1 MKTSHLLLFLAAL
14 SVSACDFQA
23 ADEALGDFNIILGIE
38 QQRTTIGVNLIDAGT
53 GDFVSV
59 PVTVTYPDGRGD
71 LLVNAFGDP
80 IGDTD
85 KVDDGLFNFN
95 VNNNRSLSQSDP
107 ATFVVRLEA
116 DGYLPQRRE
125 ITVTDTGFVGVTVEM
140 LSPARPP
147 VGVVVQQQPAASD
160 ASGQTTQP
168 TTVSASNTSSSD
180 GSGSATVTI
189 PQGTTLQD
197 ASGAALTGAIEF
209 EVSSIDPNSDA
220 VATLPDD
227 GNSVRLGA
235 VSLRATVGGKQA
247 ASGNK
252 QTEVAFQIAES
263 AVNPETGNPFAPGD
277 VIALRRY
284 DEAAGSWVDAGTATV
299 GAGKQTRSVTA
310 SVTAFGLYAPVT
322 RSVLASILAPMQT
335 VTVTV
340 DRNGNEEAFEIA
352 VAGSGYARSQA
363 VSSGSGVAHATFLG
377 LPMGDRRYAR
387 AVFNG
392 VVYAAAD
399 QQTCTDCR
407 ITLPAPVPPVTIEIA
422 PTCAVSGRQVFIDS
436 LPSFTVSV
444 REQGTSQWVGLGK
457 VTEIVRRANGSLEQ
471 IVKVTRA
478 MRSGVT
484 YDVRAAY
491 LEETFRDTYAVAS
504 DGSLSESFQ
513 VSAGL
518 CK

>member
-1 MKTSHLLLFLAAL
+1 MLA
-14 SVSACDFQA
+14 
-23 ADEALGDFNIILGIE
+23 
-38 QQRTTIGVNLIDAGT
+38 
-53 GDFVSV
+53 
-59 PVTVTYPDGRGD
+59 
-71 LLVNAFGDP
+71 
-80 IGDTD
+80 
-85 KVDDGLFNFN
+85 
-95 VNNNRSLSQSDP
+95 
-107 ATFVVRLEA
+107 
-116 DGYLPQRRE
+116 
-125 ITVTDTGFVGVTVEM
+125 
-140 LSPARPP
+140 PARPP
-147 VGVVVQQQPAASD
+147 VGVAVQQQPAASD
-160 ASGQTTQP
+160 ASGQTTQS

-209 EVSSIDPNSDA
+209 QVSSVDPNSDA

-235 VSLRATVGGKQA
+235 VSLRATVGGKNA

-252 QTEVAFQIAES
+252 QTEITFQIAES

-284 DEAAGSWVDAGTATV
+284 DDDAGAWVDAGTATV
-299 GAGKQTRSVTA
+299 GSGKQSRTVSTK
-310 SVTAFGLYAPVT
+310 VTAFGLYTPVKKSASTSSPAPT
-322 RSVLASILAPMQT
+322 QT
-335 VTVTV
+335 VTITV
-340 DRNGNEEAFEIA
+340 DRNGNEEAFEIG
-352 VAGSGYARSQA
+352 VAGSGYARSQS
-363 VSSGSGVAHATFLG
+363 VSSGSGVARATFAD

-387 AVFNG
+387 AIFNG
-392 VVYAAAD
+392 NVYAAAD

-407 ITLPAPVPPVTIEIA
+407 ITLPAPIPPVTIEIA
-422 PTCAVSGRQVFIDS
+422 PTCAISGRQVFIDS

-444 REQGTSQWVGLGK
+444 REQGTTTWVGLGK

-471 IVKVTRA
+471 IVKVTRV
-478 MRSGVT
+478 MRPGVT

-491 LEETFRDTYAVAS
+491 LEETFRDTYTVAS
-504 DGSLSESFQ
+504 DGSLRESFE